1 MNCCLKSGIH
11 ELSPNSQ
18 VHNQIFHRIAK
29 LSSIDFPDQGEDG
42 FRKLGC
48 VRRCLE
54 IMFPCRFCLLLAFL
68 INWGTGSV
76 CKGFLPSFTVLG
88 NGFPRNLFPFVV
100 PDLSLRIVGVFWIFF
115 FLMRRVSL
123 AAFFMLHFSILTPM
137 LAQSS
142 SVRAL
147 TYTPKSEAV
156 APRYTWEEGTTAQ
169 SPSRCSDVLP
179 PSRMSSANSVLALE
193 PSLPPSS
200 CRRARRRDPGK
211 AKDSTFQGSSS
222 CFPGKPDCI
231 FPTVKPWENQKTLY
245 LAPRSINKDVSLDD
259 EWRSIDQ
266 DWQCCRI
273 VKKVKP

>member
-1 MNCCLKSGIH
+1 MQGVPPKLYCFGQRVSPELVSLCSTKSQ
-11 ELSPNSQ
+11 PQ
-18 VHNQIFHRIAK
+18 
-29 LSSIDFPDQGEDG
+29 D
-42 FRKLGC
+42 
-48 VRRCLE
+48 
-54 IMFPCRFCLLLAFL
+54 CRSLLNLLLLDA
-68 INWGTGSV
+68 T
-76 CKGFLPSFTVLG
+76 
-88 NGFPRNLFPFVV
+88 GFP
-100 PDLSLRIVGVFWIFF
+100 
-115 FLMRRVSL
+115 
-123 AAFFMLHFSILTPM
+123 AAFSMLHFSILTPM

-169 SPSRCSDVLP
+169 SPSRCSDVFP

-259 EWRSIDQ
+259 Q
-266 DWQCCRI
+266 
-273 VKKVKP
+273 